1 MRVSVWLIEE
11 SYPLGSLWWYGEHIV
26 RIEKQYAGYGGTNV
40 TCKNVETGKDYKVD
54 LDQEDPGLIGPISP
68 LELLAEEAE

>member
-1 MRVSVWLIEE
+1 MSWTAGLIEE

-26 RIEKQYAGYGGTNV
+26 RIKEQYVGLGPHV
-40 TCKNVETGKDYKVD
+40 ICENVETGKDYEVD
-54 LDQEDPGLIGPISP
+54 INQKDPGLTGPISA